1 MNIEIAVQEKQ
12 SLLEEAKMNSQMAMQ
27 EKEDEIESQRLKA
40 EILREEERKKLV
52 SHQSENTIQASKAK
66 GEALRLELN
75 ALAGLSPEL
84 LEVLAANQMNSQQ
97 IVSRAMRDLAK
108 NAQKIG
114 NLNISPDL
122 LNSLLEKEQ
131 A

>member
-1 MNIEIAVQEKQ
+1 
-12 SLLEEAKMNSQMAMQ
+12 
-27 EKEDEIESQRLKA
+27 
-40 EILREEERKKLV
+40 
-52 SHQSENTIQASKAK
+52 
-66 GEALRLELN
+66 
-75 ALAGLSPEL
+75 
-84 LEVLAANQMNSQQ
+84 MNSQQ